1 MLYHN
6 TFSPDG
12 QRFVARCAD
21 RKTHCVYQTEGGDP
35 RPLAGAEA
43 EWYPV
48 SWDREGR
55 VHFRERQKKIPEVL
69 WRVGADTGEVERV
82 AELEPADR
90 AGVLGLSRVVVSQ
103 SGEAWAYS
111 LMRRLSDLYVVTDL
125 Q

>member
-21 RKTHCVYQTEGGDP
+21 RKTHCVHQTEGGDP

-55 VHFRERQKKIPEVL
+55 VYFREPQKKIPEVL

-82 AELEPADR
+82 AELAPADR
-90 AGVLGLSRVVVSQ
+90 TGVLGLSRVVVSH
-103 SGEAWAYS
+103 SGDAWAYS